1 MSEEA
6 RTKMAAYKDPVSN
19 PQSWDKAVQVAY
31 LRLVGM
37 TQKEAARVA
46 QVGERTIR
54 RWEECSW
61 WEDAR
66 REAEPRWLRDL
77 KAEARGTLFRAIRTT
92 AQQLGDADKA
102 MKVLE
107 RTDKRLLPP
116 AHRVEH
122 SGEIEGLEQQV
133 VIVLP
138 DNGRG
143 DGPNSRRPE
152 TDPEKRG
159 AGVSGNGAGS

>member
-1 MSEEA
+1 MSD
-6 RTKMAAYKDPVSN
+6 KKISAYKDPVSN
-19 PQSWDKAVQVAY
+19 PQSWEKAVQVAY
-31 LRLVGM
+31 LRLVGC
-37 TQKEAARVA
+37 TQKEAARIA
-46 QVGERTIR
+46 GISERTIR
-54 RWEECSW
+54 NWEECSW

-77 KAEARGTLFRAIRTT
+77 KAEARGTLFRCIRTT
-92 AQQLGDADKA
+92 ANRLGDPEKA
-102 MKVLE
+102 LKVLE

-133 VIVLP
+133 LVVLP

-143 DGPNSRRPE
+143 DGPAPV

-159 AGVSGNGAGS
+159 AGVGGNGARENGAGE